1 METLGSCV
9 LIGFNPDAHEA
20 GSAAEEIRREV
31 KITVKD
37 VGLNEFYQATGLG
50 LRPEKRILIPYERDY
65 RGERELEYNGR
76 RWRVIRATGGEY
88 NGVLLTIQPW
98 EGNAGRAAQTAGTV
112 PEESGT
118 GTGGGSAGEAGSGS
132 SGGTEAGSG
141 TGGNG
146 EQTEPVDI
154 DYEDVTVEPA
164 GEATEV
170 G

>member
-1 METLGSCV
+1 METLSTCV

-37 VGLNEFYQATGLG
+37 VGQNEFYQATGLG

-65 RGERELEYNGR
+65 RGERELEFNGR

-98 EGNAGRAAQTAGTV
+98 EGNAGRAAQTAGTA
-112 PEESGT
+112 PAESGA

-141 TGGNG
+141 TGSGSGTGGDG

-164 GEATEV
+164 G
-170 G
+170 

>member
-1 METLGSCV
+1 METLSTCV
-9 LIGFNPDAHEA
+9 LIAFRPDAHEA
-20 GSAAEEIRREV
+20 GSAAEEIRRTV

-98 EGNAGRAAQTAGTV
+98 DGNAARDAQAAGTG
-112 PEESGT
+112 PANSGSGTGSGT
-118 GTGGGSAGEAGSGS
+118 GTGN
-132 SGGTEAGSG
+132 GTG
-141 TGGNG
+141 TGGND
-146 EQTEPVDI
+146 EQTEPVDV
-154 DYEDVTVEPA
+154 DYDEVTVES
-164 GEATEV
+164 GTEATEV